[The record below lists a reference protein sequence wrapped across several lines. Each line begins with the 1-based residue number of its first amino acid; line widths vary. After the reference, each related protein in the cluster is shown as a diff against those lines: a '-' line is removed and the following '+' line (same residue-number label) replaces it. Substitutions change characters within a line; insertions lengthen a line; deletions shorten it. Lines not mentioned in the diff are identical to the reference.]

1 MPAKSTASWLI
12 PVALAGAGGLVASV
26 LTFSPPPRQAPI
38 DRETAWQDEA
48 DVAELAPA
56 EPPLDRLSDQ
66 PPEPLVIP
74 KMAPRMAPQM
84 APLDWPESAPESA
97 PPVAPRMSPRVARTA
112 PDADLTASE
121 PLPDSDAAAG
131 LTALQEERALAAEVG
146 QSTGPEA
153 APSWRSINPDGS
165 TDVEVFYAT
174 NRRELDVSSL
184 LSLVRLL
191 LPMLASLAVTMAMV
205 VGTLRGSPRWLWGC
219 GLLVGLGASLWIA
232 HESGLRLQT
241 RQRLATSGSVYYGS
255 DPSRQ
260 LPESYPLH
268 VGISRVTLPPLHRVG
283 QLERPSLVHLEFVE
297 RADRHVMVHDIR
309 PLGTEAYF
317 DQLRTRLSTSA
328 GKSAMVFIH
337 GYNVQFED
345 GLQRTA
351 QIAYDLQFDGPA
363 ILFSWPSHG
372 KLAAYL
378 KDAEHAAQSVEP
390 LERFLA
396 DIKQRTQ
403 AEHIHI
409 IAHSMGNRVL
419 LEALHRIAQQRPH
432 EQPWFGQVVMAA
444 PDVEVERFRE
454 VYLPMLP
461 QVARQATLYA
471 SSMDRALVASTKV
484 NGEPRIGLVGPHLHD
499 LLGIHTIDVTPVDTS
514 LLGHSYYGSH
524 PLLLKDLRA
533 LIELGSAPSFRQ
545 WLAASTING
554 RQPVWRFRMDT
565 ADLTPPLTQQR

>member
-1 MPAKSTASWLI
+1 MPAKSTAAWLI

-26 LTFSPPPRQAPI
+26 LTFSPPARQTPG
-38 DRETAWQDEA
+38 DRDAAWQQESDA
-48 DVAELAPA
+48 AELALA
-56 EPPLDRLSDQ
+56 EPQLDAPLDAMPEWYAAPDAAPQMVPSDASPIV
-66 PPEPLVIP
+66 PPAAPR
-74 KMAPRMAPQM
+74 MAPRMAM
-84 APLDWPESAPESA
+84 
-97 PPVAPRMSPRVARTA
+97 TA
-112 PDADLTASE
+112 PDAERTAPGPPPADAVDPAPPPTVEGTFGGE
-121 PLPDSDAAAG
+121 PGKSA
-131 LTALQEERALAAEVG
+131 TA
-146 QSTGPEA
+146 EA
-153 APSWRSINPDGS
+153 TPSWRAINPDGS

-174 NRRELDVSSL
+174 NRRELDVTSL

-191 LPMLASLAVTMAMV
+191 LPMLASLAVTMAML

-219 GLLVGLGASLWIA
+219 GLLVGLTASLWIA
-232 HESGLRLQT
+232 HESGLRLQS

-255 DPSRQ
+255 EPAAQPSA
-260 LPESYPLH
+260 SYPLH

-283 QLERPSLVHLEFVE
+283 HIERPSLVHLEFVE

-317 DQLRTRLSTSA
+317 DQLRSRLTATAANSVL
-328 GKSAMVFIH
+328 VFIH

-351 QIAYDLQFDGPA
+351 QIAYDLEFAGPA

-378 KDAEHAAQSVEP
+378 KDAEQAAQSVEP
-390 LERFLA
+390 LEHFLA

-419 LEALHRIAQQRPH
+419 LEALHRIAQNRPR

-545 WLAASTING
+545 WLAASTIND

-565 ADLTPPLTQQR
+565 ADLTPAPIQQR